1 MPAGNAYSID
11 KHPKKKAIIKDLLRG
26 QTDNAIANN
35 YGLPVS
41 CVRRYRNGKMMAL
54 ISSIW
59 DEEKVEA
66 SLTIEQRIE
75 DIASRMRKMLQA
87 CDEWLQDPDD
97 PDHYNMSPRAEE
109 VDIIYTTEETDD
121 KGKVFRK
128 KTKARLSDILARM
141 EDKEMSPCGVFFHTV
156 DTRKIMIETSREL
169 ASELRILAELQGQ
182 VRDIRIAENKP
193 TIILNQVGGVILK
206 NVSEEEMREAII
218 SELKD
223 LRSREGVEE
232 Q

>member
-41 CVRRYRNGKMMAL
+41 CVRRYRNGKMMTL
-54 ISSIW
+54 ISAIW

-121 KGKVFRK
+121 KGKVVRK

-141 EDKEMSPCGVFFHTV
+141 EDKEMSPCGVYFHTV